1 MLKEKGKKEDFEE
14 VKGDVIDSDDE
25 LDNTDR
31 TTNEEESKR
40 GIDDYI
46 QMEFDALAD
55 DEEIEKLINMPE
67 SFEKLN
73 QDHYPLFV
81 TIKRLIYMLDASMDH
96 SFFSRNAEGKII
108 GMDSNVEW
116 HNESRGVLMI
126 N

>member
-46 QMEFDALAD
+46 
-55 DEEIEKLINMPE
+55 
-67 SFEKLN
+67 
-73 QDHYPLFV
+73 
-81 TIKRLIYMLDASMDH
+81 
-96 SFFSRNAEGKII
+96 
-108 GMDSNVEW
+108 
-116 HNESRGVLMI
+116 
-126 N
+126 

>member
-1 MLKEKGKKEDFEE
+1 
-14 VKGDVIDSDDE
+14 
-25 LDNTDR
+25 
-31 TTNEEESKR
+31 
-40 GIDDYI
+40 
-46 QMEFDALAD
+46 MEFDALAD